1 MHATHPP
8 WNSSFPTSTSPSRL
22 FPPVPRSPEGDQ
34 SSCTSYVPSP
44 LSATKVLSAGGLA
57 NASASSCKTAGWDAS
72 HMKSVSDDSL
82 VACNAHAQPRRAASR
97 SGVARGDAHLLP
109 PGPRHVTAPAACLCA
124 AGPVAYLSEQ
134 HSFVSAIGNA
144 VKLSTKAQQPNR
156 GKDNDQ
162 DPKRLSDRRRI
173 ATRLSHASRC
183 RKQSCCA
190 AHSAAHGRWDKQ
202 YASAGAEHLIA
213 QRRRQGGEC
222 RRQRSARQQGDG
234 AQHPGSSRV
243 CSGPFAAPSTASDH
257 AAAPSQGLTY
267 PSIPATAASNMRAAI
282 LLVIAAMQ
290 THAWAPGNVRVAAWP
305 CPATTAHAQCS
316 ASLRKSSLQPR
327 LRMSS
332 SLYNDQQ
339 AAMARRAEQVLQ
351 AAARLWNTSD

>member
-1 MHATHPP
+1 MPLLTRWRPASAAPYMEVALALP
-8 WNSSFPTSTSPSRL
+8 DIGRWYVFFLNSYSRL
-22 FPPVPRSPEGDQ
+22 
-34 SSCTSYVPSP
+34 
-44 LSATKVLSAGGLA
+44 
-57 NASASSCKTAGWDAS
+57 
-72 HMKSVSDDSL
+72 
-82 VACNAHAQPRRAASR
+82 
-97 SGVARGDAHLLP
+97 
-109 PGPRHVTAPAACLCA
+109 
-124 AGPVAYLSEQ
+124 
-134 HSFVSAIGNA
+134 
-144 VKLSTKAQQPNR
+144 
-156 GKDNDQ
+156 
-162 DPKRLSDRRRI
+162 
-173 ATRLSHASRC
+173 
-183 RKQSCCA
+183 
-190 AHSAAHGRWDKQ
+190 
-202 YASAGAEHLIA
+202 
-213 QRRRQGGEC
+213 EC
-222 RRQRSARQQGDG
+222 
-234 AQHPGSSRV
+234 
-243 CSGPFAAPSTASDH
+243 TASDH